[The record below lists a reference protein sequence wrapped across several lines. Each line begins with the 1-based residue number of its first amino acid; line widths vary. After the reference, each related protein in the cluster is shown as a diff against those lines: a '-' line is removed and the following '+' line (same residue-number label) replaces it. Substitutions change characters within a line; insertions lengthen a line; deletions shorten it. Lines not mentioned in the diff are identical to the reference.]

1 MTRVI
6 ILSCTM
12 LFVSALQS
20 IVVPQVDKRLRVLSY
35 NILADQYLKRSIE
48 AGVYG
53 YPTPKYLRWEE
64 RLPKVVE
71 CIAAANASVVCLQE
85 VEYKHWRRD
94 LLPTLQEF
102 GAWDGIFSRPL
113 GRCDDLDVGCAIAWR
128 RESGLQVTRRMEQPR
143 FLILEFLLPYDTLMK
158 ISDHNGMVC
167 ADSLSLAVA
176 SVHLSGRAGAAV
188 ERLHQVRQVLSVL
201 DDWRKD
207 AKDEH
212 TVTPKRLCSG
222 TNKGNT
228 DSHIQDRK
236 SITKRGRRR
245 RRFLG
250 SSPASATR
258 DSLEEYAAIVCGDF
272 NGDSR
277 SAACQLLAGGQSN
290 PPTKLMDR
298 GYTIR
303 LSKAR
308 ARSIFVHNWKF
319 ENSFDSAKTTN
330 PVTSV
335 RYGMQRHN
343 DHIFFTPYSRLALH
357 SGCTTFAEDNAASPV
372 LSLPD
377 AVHPSDHLP
386 ILTEFSVHPT
396 ISGYCK

>member
-1 MTRVI
+1 
-6 ILSCTM
+6 M

-35 NILADQYLKRSIE
+35 NILADQYLKLSIE
-48 AGVYG
+48 EGRYG

-64 RLPKVVE
+64 RLPKLVE

-85 VEYKHWRRD
+85 VEYKHWKRD
-94 LLPTLQEF
+94 LLPSLQEF

-113 GRCDDLDVGCAIAWR
+113 GRCDDLDIGCAIAWR
-128 RESGLQVTRRMEQPR
+128 CESGLQVTRRIEQHR
-143 FLILEFLLPYDTLMK
+143 FLILEFLLPYDTFMNM
-158 ISDHNGMVC
+158 SDYNDMVR
-167 ADSLSLAVA
+167 ADPLSLAVA

-201 DDWRKD
+201 DEWRKD
-207 AKDEH
+207 AKNEH
-212 TVTPKRLCSG
+212 TMTQKRLFSG
-222 TNKGNT
+222 INKGNANNY
-228 DSHIQDRK
+228 IQDRK

-258 DSLEEYAAIVCGDF
+258 DSFEDYAAIVCGDF
-272 NGDSR
+272 NGDSQ

-308 ARSIFVHNWKF
+308 ARSIFVHNWRF

-330 PVTSV
+330 AVTSV
-335 RYGMQRHN
+335 RYGLQRQN
-343 DHIFFTPYSRLALH
+343 DHIFFMIIHIFL
-357 SGCTTFAEDNAASPV
+357 
-372 LSLPD
+372 
-377 AVHPSDHLP
+377 
-386 ILTEFSVHPT
+386 
-396 ISGYCK
+396 